1 MRVVVA
7 DDSALL
13 REGLQ
18 LILTEAG
25 HDIIGA
31 VGTGTEFVPLALELK
46 PDVSVVDVRMPPSN
60 TDEGMRAAVQVRQEW
75 PDAKIMLLSQYIEV
89 SYATELLA
97 SGAGGIGYLLKDR
110 VTKVDDFVSALER
123 VAAGGTALDPQVV
136 AQFMAK
142 PDQPLAELTPREQ
155 EVLGYMAEGLSNL
168 AIGQAMVISRGAVE
182 KHCRSV
188 FQKLGLAQDESENRR
203 VLAVLAYLRG
213 TAS

>member
-25 HDIIGA
+25 HDVVGA
-31 VGTGTEFVPLALELK
+31 VGTGVEFVPMALELK
-46 PDVSVVDVRMPPSN
+46 PDISVVDVRMPPTN
-60 TDEGMRAAVQVRQEW
+60 TDEGMKAAVQVRQEW
-75 PDAKIMLLSQYIEV
+75 PGAKIMMLSQYIEV

-97 SGAGGIGYLLKDR
+97 SGASGIGYLLKDR

-123 VAAGGTALDPQVV
+123 VADGGTALDPNVV
-136 AQFMAK
+136 SQFMAK
-142 PDQPLAELTPREQ
+142 PNQPLADLTPRER
-155 EVLGYMAEGLSNL
+155 EVLGYMAEGLSNM
-168 AIGQAMVISRGAVE
+168 AIAEAMTVSRGAVE
-182 KHCRSV
+182 KHCRHV

-213 TAS
+213 TT